1 MYPEQYLI
9 HRKYSSYTSSH
20 PFFFSLKVRGY
31 PEPQVTWHRN
41 GQPITSGGRS
51 LLDCGTRGTFSLLIH
66 AVLDEDKG
74 KYTCEAT
81 NGSGARQVTVE
92 LTVEGESQEV
102 KTLGRD
108 KPSVSY
114 GLQLLLQPSL
124 GRGTQRKHSHI
135 PELRTLSSYGVN
147 VVPGTRE
154 ASRRQCRAAHHLT
167 SGFSLPFASPHTE
180 IDWMDSPSRPYE
192 AQCAPA
198 WLSRPVSF
206 RSSTVVTLA
215 LCLSLS
221 KTSGPSPA
229 VPCVKKSSFHS
240 PAPDLA
246 PHLLQISAQTSP
258 PWRTL
263 SDASSP
269 GLSILSL
276 HPNFSFQGHHCL
288 LFYSS
293 IQIPPNW
300 KF

>member
-9 HRKYSSYTSSH
+9 HRKYSLYTSSH

-41 GQPITSGGRS
+41 GQPITSGGRF

-124 GRGTQRKHSHI
+124 GRGTHRKHSHI

-180 IDWMDSPSRPYE
+180 IDWMDSPS
-192 AQCAPA
+192 
-198 WLSRPVSF
+198 L
-206 RSSTVVTLA
+206 RSCLA
-215 LCLSLS
+215 LQTRFLPLLHCGHAGPLLVPEQNLRAFACCSLC
-221 KTSGPSPA
+221 KEELFPQ
-229 VPCVKKSSFHS
+229 PC
-240 PAPDLA
+240 P
-246 PHLLQISAQTSP
+246 
-258 PWRTL
+258 
-263 SDASSP
+263 
-269 GLSILSL
+269 
-276 HPNFSFQGHHCL
+276 
-288 LFYSS
+288 
-293 IQIPPNW
+293 
-300 KF
+300 

>member
-9 HRKYSSYTSSH
+9 HRKYSLYTSSH

-41 GQPITSGGRS
+41 GQPITSGGRF

-124 GRGTQRKHSHI
+124 GRGTQRKHSYI
-135 PELRTLSSYGVN
+135 PELRTLSSYGEMWSLEQGRHQEDN
-147 VVPGTRE
+147 VGL
-154 ASRRQCRAAHHLT
+154 HIT
-167 SGFSLPFASPHTE
+167 SLPGFSLPFASPHIET
-180 IDWMDSPSRPYE
+180 DWMDSPYHGLMRPS
-192 AQCAPA
+192 ALLPGSPDPFPSAPPLWSHWPLLVPEQNLRA
-198 WLSRPVSF
+198 FACCSLCKEELFPQPCPWLGPSLTSDLCSDVPSLENPLWCFIPR
-206 RSSTVVTLA
+206 A
-215 LCLSLS
+215 LHPLTPPQLFLPGPSLS
-221 KTSGPSPA
+221 PI
-229 VPCVKKSSFHS
+229 
-240 PAPDLA
+240 
-246 PHLLQISAQTSP
+246 LL
-258 PWRTL
+258 
-263 SDASSP
+263 
-269 GLSILSL
+269 L
-276 HPNFSFQGHHCL
+276 HPNT
-288 LFYSS
+288 
-293 IQIPPNW
+293 P
-300 KF
+300 